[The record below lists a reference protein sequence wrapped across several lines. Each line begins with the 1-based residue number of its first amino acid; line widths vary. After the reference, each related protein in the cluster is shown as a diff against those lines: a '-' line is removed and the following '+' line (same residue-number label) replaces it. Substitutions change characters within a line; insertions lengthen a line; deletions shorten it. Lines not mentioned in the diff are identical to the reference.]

1 MQEPSR
7 RGKRKLRSQWNLLIQ
22 WDLRTQS
29 WTWDFGEKSGILEV
43 CSAPVESGLC
53 KVRNERGE
61 WTAALG
67 EAMPPSQRVCGFS
80 IPGSVQGWEL
90 EQPGTVE
97 SSECTVGDERIFNSS
112 QPKPIHDSWFLLTSQ
127 KSPRNEDQREEFH
140 SQDFLGPPASQ
151 KMEDTS
157 EGQDKNLITQWDEQ
171 WGADFKHWA
180 FKNNKKKNNP
190 GKAPV
195 DYSGRTTWGSFFYSF
210 ILTHGQRQLQTP
222 VSQISAAG
230 PQVSIT
236 NHALR
241 SGSSSCSGIFNSSW
255 KQRSAEEKWLC
266 HSRVKSEF
274 I

>member
-7 RGKRKLRSQWNLLIQ
+7 RGKRKLRSQGNLLIQ

-53 KVRNERGE
+53 KVRSEKRRMNSSSGRSNASIPESL
-61 WTAALG
+61 W
-67 EAMPPSQRVCGFS
+67 FS

-97 SSECTVGDERIFNSS
+97 SSECTVGDERIFNPS

-151 KMEDTS
+151 KREDTS

-180 FKNNKKKNNP
+180 FKNNKKKTTLEKRQWIILGAQP
-190 GKAPV
+190 GGV
-195 DYSGRTTWGSFFYSF
+195 F
-210 ILTHGQRQLQTP
+210 
-222 VSQISAAG
+222 
-230 PQVSIT
+230 SIP
-236 NHALR
+236 L
-241 SGSSSCSGIFNSSW
+241 F
-255 KQRSAEEKWLC
+255 
-266 HSRVKSEF
+266 
-274 I
+274 

>member
-7 RGKRKLRSQWNLLIQ
+7 RGKRKLRSQGNLLIQ

-53 KVRNERGE
+53 KVRNEKRRMNSSSGRSN
-61 WTAALG
+61 A
-67 EAMPPSQRVCGFS
+67 S
-80 IPGSVQGWEL
+80 IPESLWIFHPWKCPRLGIGAAWHGGKLWVHSGWN
-90 EQPGTVE
+90 
-97 SSECTVGDERIFNSS
+97 ERILNPS

-180 FKNNKKKNNP
+180 FKNNKKKTTLEKRQWIILGAQP
-190 GKAPV
+190 GGV
-195 DYSGRTTWGSFFYSF
+195 F
-210 ILTHGQRQLQTP
+210 
-222 VSQISAAG
+222 
-230 PQVSIT
+230 SIP
-236 NHALR
+236 L
-241 SGSSSCSGIFNSSW
+241 F
-255 KQRSAEEKWLC
+255 
-266 HSRVKSEF
+266 
-274 I
+274 